1 MTSPLR
7 TVDFRIVQSYV
18 TLTVQLATAVAELV
32 ANPRRQGA
40 KQSAAA
46 RYSHSKDRVNT
57 DATSIQIAPLI
68 DEKLRDPIT
77 ANGAGV
83 AI

>member
-57 DATSIQIAPLI
+57 DATSQIAPLI
-68 DEKLRDPIT
+68 NEKLRDRIT